1 MNRSLIVTLC
11 LAGILSGSFLVLDD
25 LDAGSDPSG
34 LPEERLSAN
43 LVRVRINGKW
53 EEFPLMPLADD
64 LCASGNQFFERY
76 CGDDIV
82 GPGSN

>member
-25 LDAGSDPSG
+25 LGAGSDRGS
-34 LPEERLSAN
+34 LPEEQVSAN
-43 LVRVRINGKW
+43 LVRVRMNGKW
-53 EEFPLMPLADD
+53 EEFPLMPLADH

-76 CGDDIV
+76 CGDDIMA
-82 GPGSN
+82 PGSN